1 MEKRYMK
8 NFASYYLRE
17 VLFFSLA
24 IMKLKIRAKSPI
36 QVLEHNIY
44 TNAKIHQSKHI
55 DIKKRRLY
63 DKITTS
69 PNYISLH

>member
-1 MEKRYMK
+1 MK

-24 IMKLKIRAKSPI
+24 MMKLKIRAKSPI

-44 TNAKIHQSKHI
+44 TNTKY
-55 DIKKRRLY
+55 IKANILTSKRRDY
-63 DKITTS
+63 MTE
-69 PNYISLH
+69 

>member
-1 MEKRYMK
+1 MK

-24 IMKLKIRAKSPI
+24 MMKLKIRAKSPI

-44 TNAKIHQSKHI
+44 TNKKY
-55 DIKKRRLY
+55 IKANILTSKRRDY
-63 DKITTS
+63 MTE
-69 PNYISLH
+69 

>member
-1 MEKRYMK
+1 MK

-24 IMKLKIRAKSPI
+24 MMKLKIRAKSPI

-44 TNAKIHQSKHI
+44 TNTKTHQSKDI
-55 DIKKRRLY
+55 DIKKSRVY
-63 DKITTS
+63 NKMTTS
-69 PNYISLH
+69 LHCISLH

>member
-1 MEKRYMK
+1 MK

-24 IMKLKIRAKSPI
+24 MMKLKIRAKSPI

-44 TNAKIHQSKHI
+44 TNKKY
-55 DIKKRRLY
+55 IKANILTLKRGEY
-63 DKITTS
+63 ITK
-69 PNYISLH
+69 

>member
-24 IMKLKIRAKSPI
+24 MMKLKIRAKSPI

-44 TNAKIHQSKHI
+44 TNKKY
-55 DIKKRRLY
+55 IKANILTLKRGEY
-63 DKITTS
+63 ITK
-69 PNYISLH
+69 